1 VKTAT
6 LKADHVR
13 RSALLV
19 LAGLAMSTFVCTPA
33 SAGEDRGKKKGG
45 GLSYIQLEPMNAAL
59 SFIQGRRKIL
69 SVECGLDVPDA
80 GLRDRAQK
88 SVLILRDAYLR
99 WLSIYAASLPPETPP
114 NPDAIEAEMQ
124 RKTDAVLG
132 RPGARFVL
140 GTVMV
145 N

>member
-33 SAGEDRGKKKGG
+33 SAGEDKGKKKGG
-45 GLSYIQLEPMNAAL
+45 GLSYIQLDPMNAAL
-59 SFIQGRRKIL
+59 SLVQGRRKIL
-69 SVECGLDVPDA
+69 SVECGLDIPDS

-88 SVLILRDAYLR
+88 SLLLLRDAYLR
-99 WLSIYAASLPPETPP
+99 WLTVYAASLPPLAPP
-114 NPDAIEAEMQ
+114 DPDAIETQMQ
-124 RKTDAVLG
+124 RETDRILG